1 MSNFIYLEFIS
12 ADFRRVLIDQSTI
25 RLLRNEINSQNI
37 YTYNFLVAIDYEFNF
52 LFYYTPYKSKIYL
65 KDIAQKAFYCVKLIF
80 NWHALF
86 LWQVPARI
94 VVVYTQCNAVL
105 NDQLKMFFWL

>member
-1 MSNFIYLEFIS
+1 MHFISNLERNWTCKTMSPIIFADWIMSHFIYLECIS

-37 YTYNFLVAIDYEFNF
+37 YTNNFLAVIDYELNF

-65 KDIAQKAFYCVKLIF
+65 KDIAQKAFYCVELIF
-80 NWHALF
+80 NWYALF
-86 LWQVPARI
+86 L
-94 VVVYTQCNAVL
+94 
-105 NDQLKMFFWL
+105 